1 MKAIILSSGK
11 GTRMMP
17 LTKDMHKPMLEV
29 NGEPLIAHKIKLLED
44 ASINEIFINVAYKK
58 DVITN
63 YIKSLNK
70 NIHLIDEGDEPLGT
84 AAGIRNIVSQL
95 KDQSFI
101 VINSDVWTDYPLDQ
115 LKELDLNDN
124 LAHIALI
131 ETPDYLAGDFDI
143 NGETITT
150 GKKYVFSGIGKYHT
164 GLFKKYNDKDLGDIL
179 RAEIA
184 AGTALGM
191 EAKKL
196 MDNGDLVPD
205 AVVIGMIK
213 SKLEKN
219 ADAQGFIFDGFPR
232 TSAQAEALDGLL
244 KELGTAISG
253 MIALQ
258 VDDEELTHRLLMR
271 GKNSGRADDQNE
283 GIIRNRIQEYN
294 NKTLPLKEFYGAQ
307 GKLQEI
313 EGIGSIESINQ
324 KLCAAIDSL

>member
-17 LTKDMHKPMLEV
+17 LTKDTPKPMLEV

-124 LAHIALI
+124 LAHIILI

-143 NGETITT
+143 KGETITM

-164 GLFKKYNDKDLGDIL
+164 ELFKKYNDKDLGDIL
-179 RAEIA
+179 RAEEKISFSIYGRQWMDI
-184 AGTALGM
+184 GTPERL
-191 EAKKL
+191 KQ
-196 MDNGDLVPD
+196 
-205 AVVIGMIK
+205 I
-213 SKLEKN
+213 
-219 ADAQGFIFDGFPR
+219 
-232 TSAQAEALDGLL
+232 
-244 KELGTAISG
+244 KEL
-253 MIALQ
+253 
-258 VDDEELTHRLLMR
+258 V
-271 GKNSGRADDQNE
+271 
-283 GIIRNRIQEYN
+283 
-294 NKTLPLKEFYGAQ
+294 
-307 GKLQEI
+307 
-313 EGIGSIESINQ
+313 
-324 KLCAAIDSL
+324 

>member
-17 LTKDMHKPMLEV
+17 LTKDTPKPMLEV

-84 AAGIRNIVSQL
+84 AAGIRNIVSDL
-95 KDQSFI
+95 KDESFI

-124 LAHIALI
+124 LAHIVLI

-143 NGETITT
+143 NGEAITT

-164 GLFKKYNDKDLGDIL
+164 ELFKKYNDKDLGDIL
-179 RAEIA
+179 RAEEKISFSIYDRQWMDI
-184 AGTALGM
+184 GTPERLKQI
-191 EAKKL
+191 KKL
-196 MDNGDLVPD
+196 
-205 AVVIGMIK
+205 I
-213 SKLEKN
+213 
-219 ADAQGFIFDGFPR
+219 
-232 TSAQAEALDGLL
+232 
-244 KELGTAISG
+244 
-253 MIALQ
+253 
-258 VDDEELTHRLLMR
+258 
-271 GKNSGRADDQNE
+271 
-283 GIIRNRIQEYN
+283 
-294 NKTLPLKEFYGAQ
+294 
-307 GKLQEI
+307 
-313 EGIGSIESINQ
+313 
-324 KLCAAIDSL
+324 

>member
-17 LTKDMHKPMLEV
+17 LTKDTPKPMLEV

-84 AAGIRNIVSQL
+84 AAGIRNIVSDL
-95 KDQSFI
+95 KDESFI

-124 LAHIALI
+124 LAHIVLI

-143 NGETITT
+143 NGEAITT

-164 GLFKKYNDKDLGDIL
+164 ELFKKYNDKDLGDIL
-179 RAEIA
+179 RAEEKISFSIYDRQWMDI
-184 AGTALGM
+184 GTPERL
-191 EAKKL
+191 KQ
-196 MDNGDLVPD
+196 
-205 AVVIGMIK
+205 I
-213 SKLEKN
+213 
-219 ADAQGFIFDGFPR
+219 
-232 TSAQAEALDGLL
+232 
-244 KELGTAISG
+244 KELI
-253 MIALQ
+253 
-258 VDDEELTHRLLMR
+258 
-271 GKNSGRADDQNE
+271 
-283 GIIRNRIQEYN
+283 
-294 NKTLPLKEFYGAQ
+294 
-307 GKLQEI
+307 
-313 EGIGSIESINQ
+313 
-324 KLCAAIDSL
+324 